1 MCKIERGRER
11 GQGIKERERERQRAS
26 KINEKIWWVF
36 TIANVKHCKII
47 KTAYLSKSKK
57 CSFFFSFIIK
67 HATIV

>member
-1 MCKIERGRER
+1 MCNIERGRER

-47 KTAYLSKSKK
+47 KTAY
-57 CSFFFSFIIK
+57 
-67 HATIV
+67 